1 MTDRFSPDA
10 YDKNIERFL
19 APFKHAVD
27 SVNSNIVAWSLQD
40 MSNSGRTG
48 AYPNWT
54 ADFGLDFGRHI
65 ADSIR
70 SAKGDFPQID
80 LSIMNV
86 GGIRQ
91 PMKKGAVTEGQILST
106 FPFSNHMTIIEIKGK
121 DIIDALKIATAKG
134 GEAVSANIRVV
145 TDGKGNLQK
154 VIIDGEEM
162 NPEKMY
168 TLATI
173 DYVANGNDDL
183 VSMANN
189 RMLWQSKHEMCV
201 YVLGYLKHLT
211 ELGIPVSSD
220 PESRFVE
227 NVKIEIDRF
236 LSEKNQP

>member
-1 MTDRFSPDA
+1 M
-10 YDKNIERFL
+10 
-19 APFKHAVD
+19 
-27 SVNSNIVAWSLQD
+27 
-40 MSNSGRTG
+40 
-48 AYPNWT
+48 
-54 ADFGLDFGRHI
+54 
-65 ADSIR
+65 
-70 SAKGDFPQID
+70 
-80 LSIMNV
+80 
-86 GGIRQ
+86 
-91 PMKKGAVTEGQILST
+91 
-106 FPFSNHMTIIEIKGK
+106 
-121 DIIDALKIATAKG
+121 
-134 GEAVSANIRVV
+134 
-145 TDGKGNLQK
+145 K